1 VRRIAGGGGKA
12 VTASDQPG
20 RACTDGPDLA
30 VRLGPLRLDYPLINA
45 SGTMEIID
53 LANAF
58 GPRILQDPPL
68 AAYVAKTITLGSR
81 AGNPPPRILETSGG
95 MINAIG
101 LEGEGLDGFLRE
113 RLPLLRALPRP
124 LIVSIA
130 GFSVQEYVLLAEGL
144 RRALEE
150 GDRAA
155 GGRPERADDDRQGDA
170 AVWTQRV
177 GLELNISCPN
187 VHSGCASIG
196 ADAVETEQVVA
207 AVRSVWPGLLIA
219 KLTPNV
225 TDIVTVGRAAVEGGA
240 DALAAVNTFK
250 GLVIDRR
257 SLRPYLGNVTGGL
270 SGPAIKP
277 LALRCIYELFEAV
290 EVPIIGMGGVV
301 GAEDVLDFLACGA
314 RVVALGSG
322 LFRDPCSIPRLA
334 PDLRVLL
341 RTRGLSLDE
350 AVGIAHHPL
359 D

>member
-1 VRRIAGGGGKA
+1 M
-12 VTASDQPG
+12 TASDRPG
-20 RACTDGPDLA
+20 SPLAEGPDLA
-30 VRLGPLRLDYPLINA
+30 VRLGPLQLDYPLINA
-45 SGTMEIID
+45 SGTMEILD
-53 LANAF
+53 LANVL
-58 GPRILQDPPL
+58 GPLTLQHPPV
-68 AAYVAKTITLGSR
+68 AAYVAKTITLGPR
-81 AGNPPPRILETSGG
+81 AGNPPPRILETAGG

-101 LEGEGLDGFLRE
+101 LEGDGLDEFLRE
-113 RLPLLRALPRP
+113 RLPLLRALPCP

-150 GDRAA
+150 GDGAAA
-155 GGRPERADDDRQGDA
+155 GLEGAKDEPRGGS
-170 AVWTQRV
+170 VGWTRRV

-187 VHSGCASIG
+187 VHSGCISIG
-196 ADAVETEQVVA
+196 ADPEETEQVVA
-207 AVRSVWPGLLIA
+207 AVRGVWPGLLIA

-225 TDIVTVGRAAVEGGA
+225 TDIVAIGRAAVRGGA

-290 EVPIIGMGGVV
+290 EVPLIGMGGVV
-301 GAEDVLDFLACGA
+301 SAEDVLDFLACGA

-322 LFRDPCSIPRLA
+322 LFRDPCSVPRLA
-334 PDLRVLL
+334 AELRALL
-341 RTRGLSLDE
+341 AARAMSLDE
-350 AVGIAHHPL
+350 VIGIAHDQL
-359 D
+359 T